1 MISLEVSRFRPLTR
15 KRLIH
20 RIIYTNKNHNVMN
33 KKNNYEQPSAELIVV
48 RFEGNFC
55 ATGDTNESLTDNNM
69 NGGFGEDED

>member
-1 MISLEVSRFRPLTR
+1 
-15 KRLIH
+15 
-20 RIIYTNKNHNVMN
+20 MN
-33 KKNNYEQPSAELIVV
+33 KKNNYEQPSAELLVV